1 VLGVGQDG
9 RKPEHAQILRN
20 IADAWLKLADELEQP
35 IPRALKG
42 SVKNASV
49 EVTSMVS
56 SQG

>member
-9 RKPEHAQILRN
+9 RKPEHAQIRN

-35 IPRALKG
+35 IPRALIG

-49 EVTSMVS
+49 EVPSMVS